1 MMLAS
6 LSYELHEPTK
16 RSAAG
21 DSTVLLLGS
30 LGSDRSM
37 WSEQVRALAQSFRVL
52 AVDLRGHGG
61 SEVVNGPSTVEEL
74 ALDIVSVIDSLE
86 IDRVHMVGLSLGGA
100 VALEMGI
107 RYPER
112 LDSLA
117 LICTSAKFGES
128 QAWLDRAAL
137 VRKEGMEAVANSVAS
152 RWVSQGKAEASPE
165 LMARLERMVLA
176 TPAEGYASACEALA
190 SYDVRDELGSI
201 KTPVLGV
208 AGADDPATPPASVQE
223 ILDGIGHGRLVVL
236 DPAAHVPTFEQSEQ
250 LSEILQNHVLDNL
263 GETRW

>member
-6 LSYELHEPTK
+6 LSYELHEPRK

-61 SEVVNGPSTVEEL
+61 SEVIDGPSTVEEL

-128 QAWLDRAAL
+128 QPWMDRAAL
-137 VRKEGMEAVANSVAS
+137 VRKDGMEALASAVAS
-152 RWVSQGKAEASPE
+152 RWVSPGKAEASPE
-165 LMARLERMVLA
+165 LMARLERMVLS
-176 TPAEGYASACEALA
+176 TSAEGYASACEALA
-190 SYDVRDELGSI
+190 AYDVRAELGSI
-201 KTPVLGV
+201 KAPVLAI
-208 AGADDPATPPASVQE
+208 AGANDPATPPASLQE
-223 ILDGIGHGRLVVL
+223 ILDGVGHGRLVVL
-236 DPAAHVPTFEQSEQ
+236 DPAAHVPTFEQSEK
-250 LSEILQNHVLDNL
+250 LSDLLQQHVLDNV
-263 GETRW
+263 GGSRW

>member
-1 MMLAS
+1 M
-6 LSYELHEPTK
+6 
-16 RSAAG
+16 
-21 DSTVLLLGS
+21 
-30 LGSDRSM
+30 
-37 WSEQVRALAQSFRVL
+37 
-52 AVDLRGHGG
+52 
-61 SEVVNGPSTVEEL
+61 
-74 ALDIVSVIDSLE
+74 DIVSVIDSLE

-117 LICTSAKFGES
+117 LICTSAKFGEP
-128 QAWLDRAAL
+128 QPWLDRATL
-137 VRKEGMEAVANSVAS
+137 VRKDGMEAVANSVAS
-152 RWVSQGKAEASPE
+152 RWVSPGKAEASPE

-190 SYDVRDELGSI
+190 TYDVRAELGSI
-201 KTPVLGV
+201 KAPVLAI
-208 AGADDPATPPASVQE
+208 AGAEDPATPPESLQE

-250 LSEILQNHVLDNL
+250 LSDLLQQHVLDNV
-263 GETRW
+263 GGSRW

>member
-1 MMLAS
+1 MLLAS

-16 RSAAG
+16 RSSAG
-21 DSTVLLLGS
+21 NSTVLLLGS

-37 WSEQVRALAQSFRVL
+37 WSEQVRGLAQSFRVL

-61 SEVVNGPSTVEEL
+61 SEVITGSSTVEEL

-86 IDRVHMVGLSLGGA
+86 IDKVHMVGLSLGGA

-107 RYPER
+107 RHPER
-112 LDSLA
+112 IESIA
-117 LICTSAKFGES
+117 LICTSAKFGEP

-137 VRKEGMEAVANSVAS
+137 VRKDGMAAVAESVAS
-152 RWVSQGKAEASPE
+152 RWVSPAKAESSPE
-165 LMARLERMVLA
+165 LMASLERMVLA

-190 SYDVRDELGSI
+190 SYDVRKELGSI
-201 KTPVLGV
+201 KAPVLAV
-208 AGADDPATPPASVQE
+208 AGSDDPATPPASLQE
-223 ILDGIGHGRLVVL
+223 IVDGIGHGELVVL

-250 LSEILQNHVLDNL
+250 LTELLHAHVLDNV
-263 GETRW
+263 GGSR